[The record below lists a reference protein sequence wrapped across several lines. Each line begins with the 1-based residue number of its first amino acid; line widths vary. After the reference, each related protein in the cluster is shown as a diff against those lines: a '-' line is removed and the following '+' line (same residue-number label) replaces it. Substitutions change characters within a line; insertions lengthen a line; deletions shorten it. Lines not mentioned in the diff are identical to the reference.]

1 MGVWT
6 EYDILIKNPA
16 VIHDIDEN
24 YSQKWKN
31 MYQWQHKVRVILPD
45 GKVTQPGKYDN
56 YGNIVVNNQ
65 KYFISNLD
73 IFDDKPK
80 DGLMIHDITYQYLQK
95 NPLYKKC
102 LQDHNLFKMIQKYSK
117 YKDKIKA
124 GPPEDYEGEQDLWIS
139 QDNEDPDPFNIELK
153 DKWAFENPENKTEE
167 AKKNKLRI
175 LAIINDFL
183 EFNCLPKK
191 LGTKTE
197 SKKALTSKKS
207 LKLNKKKIA
216 KYLLGTSTLGLAAY
230 TAKKYLSK

>member
-24 YSQKWKN
+24 YSKKWKS
-31 MYQWQHKVRVILPD
+31 MYQWHHKVRVVLPD
-45 GKVTQPGKYDN
+45 GKVTQLGKYDN
-56 YGNIVVNNQ
+56 YGNVVVNNQ

-80 DGLMIHDITYQYLQK
+80 DGVMIHDTTYQYLQK

-102 LQDHNLFKMIQKYSK
+102 LHDPNLYKMIQKYSK

-124 GPPEDYEGEQDLWIS
+124 GPPDDYEGEQDLWIS

-153 DKWAFENPENKTEE
+153 DKWAFENPENKTKE

-175 LAIINDFL
+175 LAIINDF
-183 EFNCLPKK
+183 
-191 LGTKTE
+191 
-197 SKKALTSKKS
+197 
-207 LKLNKKKIA
+207 
-216 KYLLGTSTLGLAAY
+216 
-230 TAKKYLSK
+230 